1 MSQQQQQQ
9 QQNKNKNEKEED
21 EIIQEH
27 LLLVRIDGLPKEIQS
42 MVSAFSPVVRKLKI
56 QIKAEFFEGWLNENR
71 DRIMG
76 LIDGWS
82 KQQISAVL
90 NSIVRFKN
98 IGSNNYFIGI
108 TSYRQWPLEYMS
120 KIIKSYINQRTW
132 TLPTVDECPPIRIWG
147 ACKAIEE
154 CDARMKA
161 RALNLTRI

>member
-1 MSQQQQQQ
+1 MSQQQ
-9 QQNKNKNEKEED
+9 NEKEED

-27 LLLVRIDGLPKEIQS
+27 LLLVRIAGLPKEIQS

-82 KQQISAVL
+82 KQQISAIL
-90 NSIVRFKN
+90 NSMIRFKN
-98 IGSNNYFIGI
+98 RAALPGYFIGI
-108 TSYRQWPLEYMS
+108 SSYRQWPKEYMS

-132 TLPTVDECPPIRIWG
+132 PLPTVDECPPIRIWG

-154 CDARMKA
+154 CDARMK
-161 RALNLTRI
+161 RYSGI

>member
-1 MSQQQQQQ
+1 MTQ
-9 QQNKNKNEKEED
+9 QQNKKEED

-82 KQQISAVL
+82 KQQMSTVL
-90 NSIVRFKN
+90 NSIVQFKN
-98 IGSNNYFIGI
+98 AGSNDYFIGI
-108 TSYRQWPLEYMS
+108 SSYMQWPLEYMS
-120 KIIKSYINQRTW
+120 KIIKYYLNNRTYQN
-132 TLPTVDECPPIRIWG
+132 PTIDECPSIRVWG
-147 ACKAIEE
+147 SCKAIEK
-154 CDARMKA
+154 CDSRFKA
-161 RALNLTRI
+161 TI